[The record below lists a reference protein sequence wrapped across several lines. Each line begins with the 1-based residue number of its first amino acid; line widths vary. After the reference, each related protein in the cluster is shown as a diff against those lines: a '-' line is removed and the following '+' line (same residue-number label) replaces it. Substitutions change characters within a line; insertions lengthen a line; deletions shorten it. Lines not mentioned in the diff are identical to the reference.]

1 MYDYDLELDVWVV
14 TARSMFMY
22 FVPGYKRYKGSPFIK
37 GSDAAPSFQAKG
49 EC

>member
-14 TARSMFMY
+14 TSRSMFMY
-22 FVPGYKRYKGSPFIK
+22 FVPGYKGSPFIK
-37 GSDAAPSFQAKG
+37 GSDAAPSFQEKG